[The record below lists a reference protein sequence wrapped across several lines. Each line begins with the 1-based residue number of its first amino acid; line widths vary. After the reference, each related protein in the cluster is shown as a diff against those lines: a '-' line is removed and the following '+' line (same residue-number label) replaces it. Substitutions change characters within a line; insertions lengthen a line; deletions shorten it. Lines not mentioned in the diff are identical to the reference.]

1 MRSSRT
7 VVPTFLLVLGLVVA
21 GAPAD
26 AQTRFGI
33 SGFTGYQS
41 YAMDDINEVIA
52 DVNDELSSPGTLVQ
66 IEELT
71 GDPSFGLGLKLDLG
85 KTWRVY
91 GEYEHLSDDTGGGNL
106 IGSFNIDADADAFL
120 LGATYF
126 LPSSGKAR
134 VGIGA
139 GVGMY
144 EYEGVF
150 ETSGTVGSV
159 PFSGSQTA
167 DGSTIGF
174 HARADLDVAMSG
186 KLHFDAA
193 LGYRGASGEL
203 EQDGQGTGVDL
214 DWSGFMTR
222 AGFTF
227 FLN

>member
-106 IGSFNIDADADAFL
+106 IGSFNIDADASKDEIEAL
-120 LGATYF
+120 VAQSQKRSAVYDVITN
-126 LPSSGKAR
+126 P
-134 VGIGA
+134 VN
-139 GVGMY
+139 V
-144 EYEGVF
+144 
-150 ETSGTVGSV
+150 TVN
-159 PFSGSQTA
+159 
-167 DGSTIGF
+167 
-174 HARADLDVAMSG
+174 VA
-186 KLHFDAA
+186 
-193 LGYRGASGEL
+193 
-203 EQDGQGTGVDL
+203 
-214 DWSGFMTR
+214 
-222 AGFTF
+222 
-227 FLN
+227 